1 MIDLLHAG
9 AAATL
14 AWSAAVASVSVEAI
28 RRHSFRPVMKTEPRP
43 AGSGRGPPAV
53 LVVRPCA
60 GSEPWLEANLR
71 SIALARRSFALH
83 YRIAVADAADA
94 ALPAAT
100 AAADALR
107 AEGIDARVVLT
118 AARGPNR
125 KVSQIKAA
133 IEAFEEPFEVLL
145 AADSD
150 VDLGGADLDLLVA
163 PLDEASATDAVW
175 APPAELGTAETLADR
190 ASAAVLGA
198 SLHAFPLLAGLDR
211 GGLCGKL
218 FAVKQTALAAIG
230 GAGALAFHLGE
241 DMELAR
247 RIRARGR
254 AIEAAPMIARS
265 VSAGRSASLTVARF
279 ARWLMVIRAQR
290 PALFVSYPLLF
301 FATPLILLFAAI
313 TAGGA
318 THLAAA
324 AALLA
329 VASRI
334 AVALIAARATG
345 RPLHLGRAILESAL
359 ADALLAA
366 AFVCALRSRRVVWRD
381 NVITIDRDGLA
392 REGAREASE
401 AG

>member
-28 RRHSFRPVMKTEPRP
+28 RRYAFRPAMQTEPRP
-43 AGSGRGPPAV
+43 PGSGRGPRAV

-71 SIALARRSFALH
+71 SITLARRSFALH
-83 YRIAVADAADA
+83 YRIAIADAADA
-94 ALPAAT
+94 AAPAAH
-100 AAADALR
+100 AAVDALK

-133 IEAFEEPFEVLL
+133 IEAFDEPFDVLL

-150 VDLGGADLDLLVA
+150 VDLGGADLDLLVS
-163 PLDEASATDAVW
+163 PLAEASATDAVW

-218 FAVKQTALAAIG
+218 FAVKRTALAAIG
-230 GAGALAFHLGE
+230 GVGALALHLGE

-254 AIEAAPMIARS
+254 AIEAAPMVARS
-265 VSAGRSASLTVARF
+265 VSAGRSASQVVARF

-313 TAGGA
+313 TAAGA

-334 AVALIAARATG
+334 AVALTAARATG
-345 RPLHLGRAILESAL
+345 RRLHVGRAIFESAL

-381 NVITIDRDGLA
+381 TVITIDRDGLA
-392 REGAREASE
+392 REGAREAPE